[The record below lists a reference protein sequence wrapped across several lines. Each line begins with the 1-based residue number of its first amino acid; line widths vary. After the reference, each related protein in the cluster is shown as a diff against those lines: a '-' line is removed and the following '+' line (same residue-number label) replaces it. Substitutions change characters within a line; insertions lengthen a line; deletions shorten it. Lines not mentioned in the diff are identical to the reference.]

1 MIGLD
6 MSHLSEIPQPALRF
20 VSRVAQCGDSEELWH
35 LLCVRMK
42 DYGFDRLTY
51 AITHLFDSGLADPSS
66 WVVLHT
72 HDEGYARRL
81 FGGGGMLH
89 GTRIAEWAFT
99 ESGALPWSRSDELP
113 SGDPTAE
120 FRLRELDRAYRVC
133 SGVTISF
140 PPLPRRTKGVLWLTA
155 KPSLDQQ
162 RIDRMWYERAAEI
175 EAQLHV
181 FHLRFLSL
189 PFGPYKLTARQRQVL
204 ELVAC
209 GHTTHHMAE
218 ELDLTPATIDKHL
231 KLARETLEV
240 ATTAQAVLKASLFN
254 QIFS

>member
-20 VSRVAQCGDSEELWH
+20 VSRAAQCGESEELWQ
-35 LLCVRMK
+35 LFCARMK
-42 DYGFDRLTY
+42 DYGFDRLVY
-51 AITHLFDSGLADPSS
+51 AITHLFDADIADPSS

-81 FGGGGMLH
+81 FGGGGMLR
-89 GTRIAEWAFT
+89 GTRIADWAFT
-99 ESGALPWSRSDELP
+99 ETGILLWSRYDELP
-113 SGDPTAE
+113 PQDPTAE

-133 SGVTISF
+133 AGVTVSF
-140 PPLPRRTKGVLWLTA
+140 PPLPRRTKGVLSLTA
-155 KPSLDQQ
+155 KPGFDQH
-162 RIDRMWYERAAEI
+162 RIDRMWRERAAEI

-181 FHLRFLSL
+181 FHLRFLTL

-218 ELDLTPATIDKHL
+218 ELELTPATIDKHL
-231 KLARETLEV
+231 KLARETLGV